1 MPNHKSAEKR
11 ARQNVKR
18 RVRNMAIS
26 SAVRT
31 TVKKT
36 RKVISE
42 GNKEEAQL
50 ALRETSKALLTSV
63 SKGVLHK
70 NSAARKQSRLAK
82 QVNKLGK

>member
-1 MPNHKSAEKR
+1 
-11 ARQNVKR
+11 
-18 RVRNMAIS
+18 MAIS

-31 TVKKT
+31 IVKKT

-42 GNKEEAQL
+42 GKKEEAQT
-50 ALRETSKALLTSV
+50 ALKETSKALLSSV

-70 NSAARKQSRLAK
+70 NSAARKQSRLAL

>member
-1 MPNHKSAEKR
+1 MPNHKSADKR

-31 TVKKT
+31 IVKKT

-42 GNKEEAQL
+42 GKKEEAQT
-50 ALRETSKALLTSV
+50 ALKETSKALLSSV

-70 NSAARKQSRLAK
+70 NSAARKQSRLAL